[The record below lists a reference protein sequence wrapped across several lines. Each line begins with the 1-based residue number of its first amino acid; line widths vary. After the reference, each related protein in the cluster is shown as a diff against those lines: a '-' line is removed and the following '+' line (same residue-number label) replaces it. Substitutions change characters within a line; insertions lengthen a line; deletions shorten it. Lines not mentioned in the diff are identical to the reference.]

1 MPSCASHA
9 ASVVF
14 SRNADGTSGFCQD
27 YSGLNAITQRS
38 EKPMQHVDQL
48 VDETQRSA
56 RFFTNLDRAMASSAS

>member
-14 SRNADGTSGFCQD
+14 SRKADGTSRFCHD
-27 YSGLNAITQRS
+27 YRWLNAITQRS

-48 VDETQRSA
+48 VDETQSSVRL
-56 RFFTNLDRAMASSAS
+56 FTNLDLAMASYAS